1 MMSDELIDLIVTRG
15 MAEGIQFKAYNL
27 SAVYQTKGQ
36 EEISKEIHNAY
47 RLLMYATEH
56 LCEAIDKAREAE
68 KKEGT

>member
-1 MMSDELIDLIVTRG
+1 MNDELIDLIVTRG
-15 MAEGIQFKAYNL
+15 MTEGIQFKAYNL

-56 LCEAIDKAREAE
+56 LSEAIDKAREAE
-68 KKEGT
+68 KKEAEA